1 MEKFCSV
8 DGTEPF
14 WDWNLTL
21 SHTSP
26 DVPRC
31 FQLSVLALVPCALL
45 LLFSLPYYLYLTWH
59 NNGYIQCT
67 HLNRAKTIIAAL
79 LWFICWLELFYTV
92 WEKNQGRSQP
102 TVLYVS
108 PLIMGTMMLVALV
121 LIQCERLHGVQSS
134 GFMLIFWFL
143 SLLFAIVP
151 FRSLILAASRPGA
164 KVDALRYFT
173 FYTYFW
179 LVALQFLLSCFSDRR
194 PLFSQ
199 SVRDPN
205 PCPEMSATFLSK
217 MTFWWFTSLAM
228 LGYKRPLRPEDL
240 WSINPS
246 DTSDN
251 IVPRM
256 QCLWKE
262 ELARVHKRR
271 LKKKMQTVKW
281 EKPPETLQDGDHF
294 RPIDGTKDKG
304 ENVKK
309 IEEGEILILGE
320 NTSAEESRP
329 SLVRV
334 LIRLYGSYYLVG
346 SLYKFAQDLL
356 AFASPQILSLLIGFV
371 QAKDSPAWQGYTL
384 SLLLFC
390 TAFTQT
396 LLLHQYFHICFTTG
410 MRLKTAIVGTIYR
423 KALVITNAVK
433 RTSTVGEIVNL
444 MSVDAQRF
452 MDLTTYLSMVW
463 SAPLQIMMAMYFLW
477 QYLGASV
484 LAGVAVMV
492 LLLPVNGC
500 IAVRTKNLQVEQ
512 MRYKDERIKLMS
524 EILNGIRVLKLHA
537 WEPSFRDKVLVIRQ
551 NELRT
556 LRSIAY
562 LHAVSTFAWVCAP
575 FLVALTTFAVFV
587 LVDKNNVMDAKTAF
601 VSLTLFNLLRFPLN
615 MLPQV
620 ISSLV
625 QANVSLKRLQRFL
638 ANEELDP
645 DNVLREK
652 QRDGLSISVDHGS
665 FAWGKS
671 EQPVLND
678 VSLKVPTGTLI
689 AIVGHVGCGKSSLIS
704 AVLGELERV
713 SGFVAVQGSVAFVP
727 QQAWIQNATL
737 RDNIVFGN
745 VFKEKWYHRVLA
757 ACALL
762 PDLDILPA
770 GDMTEIGEKGINLSG
785 GQKQRISLARAV
797 YNRAAI
803 YLLDDPLS
811 AVDAHVGKHIF
822 DQLIGPEGLLKDET
836 RVLVTHGLS
845 FLPQMHHI
853 VVLVSGRVTESG
865 SYQELQ
871 QQDGAFAEFLRSYA
885 QIEETQSQ
893 EESLTP
899 PLTPRSNASS
909 REGAKRHHVRG
920 REASDVLKRNPS
932 LSDHPQEGLEV
943 KGKDGEQTGE
953 KLIEDEKAETGR
965 VKLSVFLEYLRAVG
979 IWLAVI
985 ILLLF
990 ACQHGATIGANFW
1003 LSAWS
1008 NDASMNMTEEEAQAN
1023 TRRRLGV
1030 YGAFGGVQGLMVI
1043 SCSFLLALGA
1053 LRAANTL
1060 HHVLLS
1066 NNLRA
1071 PLYFFDVTPLGRIIN
1086 RFSKDINVVDEV
1098 LMPIFLM
1105 FLGTAF
1111 NCISTFVV
1119 VMVTTPMFGLVM
1131 LPLAVLFV
1139 FVQRFYVASSRQLKR
1154 LESVSRS
1161 PIYSHFNETV
1171 MGASVIRAYGKQE
1184 SFVGRNDSLVDD
1196 NHRSYYASITAN
1208 RWLAVRLEAVGNCV
1222 VLFASFFAVFY
1233 RDTLSPGLV
1242 GLSITYAL
1250 QVTMSLSWMVR
1261 MSSELETN
1269 IVAVERIKEYAETPT
1284 EAPWLE
1290 SKRPPDGWPSE
1301 GHVEFHRFSVR
1312 YRQGLDLVLKN
1323 LSFNISG
1330 GEKIGIVGRTGAGK
1344 SSLALCLFRI
1354 IEAAEGKICID
1365 DLDISTIGLGD
1376 LRSRLTIIPQ
1386 DPVLFSGTLRMNL
1399 DPFGSLSDEDVWRA
1413 LQLAHLSDF
1422 ILSLP
1427 DGLQHICTEG
1437 GENLSVGQ
1445 RQLVCLARALLR
1457 KSRLLILDEATAAV
1471 DLKTDDLIQNT
1482 IRVEFHDCTVLTIAH
1497 RLNTIMDYTRV
1508 IVLDHG
1514 EIAEFDSPT
1523 ALLAK
1528 RGVFYNMARD
1538 AGLV

>member
-1 MEKFCSV
+1 
-8 DGTEPF
+8 
-14 WDWNLTL
+14 
-21 SHTSP
+21 
-26 DVPRC
+26 
-31 FQLSVLALVPCALL
+31 
-45 LLFSLPYYLYLTWH
+45 
-59 NNGYIQCT
+59 
-67 HLNRAKTIIAAL
+67 
-79 LWFICWLELFYTV
+79 
-92 WEKNQGRSQP
+92 
-102 TVLYVS
+102 
-108 PLIMGTMMLVALV
+108 
-121 LIQCERLHGVQSS
+121 
-134 GFMLIFWFL
+134 
-143 SLLFAIVP
+143 
-151 FRSLILAASRPGA
+151 
-164 KVDALRYFT
+164 
-173 FYTYFW
+173 
-179 LVALQFLLSCFSDRR
+179 
-194 PLFSQ
+194 
-199 SVRDPN
+199 
-205 PCPEMSATFLSK
+205 
-217 MTFWWFTSLAM
+217 
-228 LGYKRPLRPEDL
+228 
-240 WSINPS
+240 
-246 DTSDN
+246 
-251 IVPRM
+251 
-256 QCLWKE
+256 
-262 ELARVHKRR
+262 
-271 LKKKMQTVKW
+271 
-281 EKPPETLQDGDHF
+281 
-294 RPIDGTKDKG
+294 
-304 ENVKK
+304 
-309 IEEGEILILGE
+309 
-320 NTSAEESRP
+320 
-329 SLVRV
+329 
-334 LIRLYGSYYLVG
+334 
-346 SLYKFAQDLL
+346 
-356 AFASPQILSLLIGFV
+356 
-371 QAKDSPAWQGYTL
+371 
-384 SLLLFC
+384 
-390 TAFTQT
+390 
-396 LLLHQYFHICFTTG
+396 
-410 MRLKTAIVGTIYR
+410 
-423 KALVITNAVK
+423 
-433 RTSTVGEIVNL
+433 

-463 SAPLQIMMAMYFLW
+463 SAPLQIVMAMYFLW
-477 QYLGASV
+477 QYLGPSV
-484 LAGVAVMV
+484 LAGVAVMI
-492 LLLPVNGC
+492 LLLPVNAC
-500 IAVRTKNLQVEQ
+500 IAMRTKNLQVAQ

-537 WEPSFRDKVLVIRQ
+537 WEPSFRDKVLAIRQ
-551 NELRT
+551 HELRT

-562 LHAVSTFAWVCAP
+562 LHAVSTFTWVCAP

-587 LVDKNNVMDAKTAF
+587 LDQNNVMDAKTAF

-645 DNVLREK
+645 NNVLREK
-652 QRDGLSISVDHGS
+652 RRDGVSILVDHGS

-678 VSLKVPTGTLI
+678 VSLSVPTGSLV

-704 AVLGELERV
+704 AMLGELERV

-727 QQAWIQNATL
+727 QQAWIQNATF

-762 PDLDILPA
+762 PDLEILPA

-797 YNRAAI
+797 YNRASI

-822 DQLIGPEGLLKDET
+822 DQLIGPEGLLKEET

-853 VVLVSGRVTESG
+853 VVLVGGRVTESG

-871 QQDGAFAEFLRSYA
+871 QRDGAFAEFLRSYA
-885 QIEETQSQ
+885 QIEETQS
-893 EESLTP
+893 EDSLTP
-899 PLTPRSNASS
+899 PLTPHSNASS
-909 REGAKRHHVRG
+909 REGAKTHHVGR
-920 REASDVLKRNPS
+920 REASEVLTRNPS
-932 LSDHPQEGLEV
+932 LRDNPKEGLHD
-943 KGKDGEQTGE
+943 GDKDEEEQTGE
-953 KLIEDEKAETGR
+953 KLIEDEKAETGS

-979 IWLAVI
+979 IWLAVV

-990 ACQHGATIGANFW
+990 ACQHGAAIGANFW

-1008 NDASMNMTEEEAQAN
+1008 NDAIKNMTVEEAKAN

-1030 YGAFGGVQGLMVI
+1030 YGAFGGVQGLMTI
-1043 SCSFLLALGA
+1043 TCAFLLALGA
-1053 LRAANTL
+1053 LRAAKTL

-1066 NNLRA
+1066 NNLCA

-1086 RFSKDINVVDEV
+1086 RFSKDIYVVDEV

-1105 FLGTAF
+1105 FIGTSF

-1119 VMVTTPMFGLVM
+1119 VMVTTPIFGLVM
-1131 LPLAVLFV
+1131 LPMAVLFF

-1161 PIYSHFNETV
+1161 PIYSHFSETV
-1171 MGASVIRAYGKQE
+1171 MGASVIRAYGEQAC
-1184 SFVGRNDSLVDD
+1184 FVGRNDFLVDD
-1196 NHRSYYASITAN
+1196 NHRSYYTSITAN

-1222 VLFASFFAVFY
+1222 VLFASVFAVFY

-1301 GHVEFHRFSVR
+1301 GRLEFHKYSVR

-1323 LSFNISG
+1323 LSFNICG

-1344 SSLALCLFRI
+1344 SSLALCLFRM

-1399 DPFGSLSDEDVWRA
+1399 DPFVSQSDDDVWRA
-1413 LQLAHLSDF
+1413 LELAHLSAF
-1422 ILSLP
+1422 VSSLP

-1538 AGLV
+1538 AGLT